1 MASVAN
7 PKTMKTPPYFVNR
20 FGDRYLYNVNRNA
33 FDQTGAETLFRRHY
47 GESLF
52 DKDRLTVVIGTDSGM
67 LLKHVLQTGVPEGSR
82 FLFFELDYLL
92 PAIEAETEAL
102 GPHEHVTLTGE
113 RDLNNLLREINF
125 SDYANIGAVRL
136 IESIGAR
143 DDYIGE
149 YHVLS
154 SHIRQQLD
162 AVLWAHSCQLSNPSF
177 VRRQLEN
184 LIEQHVP
191 ARTLEGLFQGGTAVL
206 LGGGPSL
213 DDLLPWVR
221 DRQNQVTIFAVS
233 RICRR
238 LREAGVIPHLVVSID
253 PTELSFDIS
262 KEFLELPPDVVFAH
276 ANHVAFPLLAQ
287 WRGRSVFMDRRYPWT
302 CANEH
307 ANLGATGPT
316 VTNTAFGLAVAM
328 GFKRIV
334 LGGIDLCHSADG
346 YSHARG
352 SNERDAGPMFGMAS
366 IRVETNSVGQAETT
380 PDFFN
385 AITAFGAQ
393 ATKARQQGIEV
404 INPAPGAAVIDGVKH
419 IPLSELDVVASKG
432 DPFALL
438 HARIDEH
445 PTAQRGTNLAAMRR
459 ELARAHNEV
468 RGIIKLAEQAL
479 ACNDGLFGRD
489 GKQAD
494 FVHKR
499 RMDRI
504 ERQIDRR
511 HGDLAE
517 IVKMFSARAFLH
529 MPPSDRE
536 WTDDEIEQAGKTY
549 YSAYRDNAQSILAL
563 IEAAQKRIDI
573 AAEELRDTPDFDR
586 LITQWE
592 ADRVPGRGRVW
603 LHRHGLDQSDL
614 SMSVQSRFAELDK
627 AFQVILAERDTGHA
641 RKMRNEAALG
651 PVRGKLQLLFREKN
665 TAALQN
671 IATQLKKQNTPEAKQ
686 LGALALGYLAE
697 IDEDKEAAFADYAK
711 LIDLAGEQ
719 MRADDEERAN
729 PRLEDA
735 LRRMVVIAI
744 DKQWHEQALLILQTL
759 AGISP
764 AYQPQYADMLRLSG
778 DMQGAVDVY
787 THYLARVPAD
797 HQAMLRL
804 GKLYQS
810 IGALDSA
817 KTAFSYILER
827 DPENKA
833 AKTLLQDIESAA

>member
-1 MASVAN
+1 MQ
-7 PKTMKTPPYFVNR
+7 TLPYLVNR
-20 FGDRYLYNVNRNA
+20 FGDRYLYDVNRNA
-33 FDQTGAETLFRRHY
+33 FNQTGAETLFRRRY
-47 GESLF
+47 GESLL
-52 DKDRLTVVIGTDSGM
+52 DKDSLTIIIGTDSG
-67 LLKHVLQTGVPEGSR
+67 LLVRHVMQAGVPEGSR
-82 FLFFELDYLL
+82 FLFYELDHLL
-92 PAIEAETEAL
+92 PTIEAETQDL
-102 GPHEHVTLTGE
+102 TLDEHVTLAGE
-113 RDLNNLLREINF
+113 RDLKDLLQDIDF
-125 SDYANIGAVRL
+125 SDYANLGAIRL
-136 IESIGAR
+136 IESIGAS
-143 DDYIGE
+143 DDFIGA
-149 YHVLS
+149 YHALVS
-154 SHIRQQLD
+154 RIRQQLD
-162 AVLWAHSCQLSNPSF
+162 AILWVHNCQLSNPSF

-184 LIEQHVP
+184 LVEQHVP
-191 ARTLEGLFQGGTAVL
+191 ASALENLFDGGTAVL

-213 DDLLPWVR
+213 DELLPWVR
-221 DRQNQVTIFAVS
+221 EHQTEITILAVS

-238 LREAGVIPHLVVSID
+238 LREADVVPHLVVSID

-262 KEFLELPPDVVFAH
+262 KELLELNPQVVFAH

-302 CANEH
+302 GADEQP
-307 ANLGATGPT
+307 NLGSAGPT
-316 VTNTAFGLAVAM
+316 VTNTALGLAIAM

-334 LGGIDLCHSADG
+334 LGGIDLCHSAEG

-366 IRVETNSVGQAETT
+366 IRVETNTGGQAETT

-393 ATKARQQGIEV
+393 ATNAYQQGIEV

-419 IPLSELDVVASKG
+419 VALAELDVVASNG
-432 DPFALL
+432 NIFALL
-438 HARIDEH
+438 HARIDQH
-445 PTAQRGTNLAAMRR
+445 PAAQRGNNLAAMRR

-489 GKQAD
+489 GRQAD

-536 WTDDEIEQAGKTY
+536 WTDDEIEQAGRTY
-549 YSAYRDNAQSILAL
+549 YTAYRDNAQSILAL
-563 IEAAQKRIDI
+563 IEAAQKRIDV

-586 LITQWE
+586 LIAQWE
-592 ADRVPGRGRVW
+592 ADRVPGRARAW
-603 LHRHGLDQSDL
+603 LHRNGLNPSDLPPSVQPRFEALDQD
-614 SMSVQSRFAELDK
+614 FIA
-627 AFQVILAERDTGHA
+627 ILAERDTGHA

-665 TAALQN
+665 TAALEN
-671 IATQLKKQNTPEAKQ
+671 IAGQLKKQNTTEAKQ
-686 LGALALGYLAE
+686 LGVLARGYLAE
-697 IDEDKEAAFADYAK
+697 IDADAEAAFAEYSN

-719 MRADDEERAN
+719 MRADGEEQAN

-744 DKQWHEQALLILQTL
+744 DKHWHEQALLILQTL
-759 AGISP
+759 AGMSP

-778 DMQGAVDVY
+778 DMLGAVDVY

-817 KTAFSYILER
+817 KTAFNYILEQ

-833 AKTLLQDIESAA
+833 AKTLLRDIDNAA